1 METRVA
7 VLSIIVENEDAVSEL
22 NELLHRFGKYI
33 IGRMGLPYRQKNVN
47 IICIAMDA
55 PLDVIN
61 SMTGKI
67 GRLSGVT
74 AKAVYSKQTSGG
86 NEK

>member
-1 METRVA
+1 M
-7 VLSIIVENEDAVSEL
+7 
-22 NELLHRFGKYI
+22 
-33 IGRMGLPYRQKNVN
+33 N
-47 IICIAMDA
+47 IISIAMDA